1 MTSDAVVV
9 TGSDSSTGPP
19 VPVVEPSLPCLMNE
33 VQGLAKLSLEV
44 HILSAVRE
52 QIGLET

>member
-1 MTSDAVVV
+1 MQLQGQALTAPHSCVGAEFAVP
-9 TGSDSSTGPP
+9 G
-19 VPVVEPSLPCLMNE
+19 E